1 MDAYRLAILV
11 VFCLASHSL
20 ATHVHSRWL
29 GRRGIS
35 YDAVYVSVMMLTAS
49 WGFTLFSPS
58 RLFNLDPQV
67 LAVSLLAGPFLGL
80 AASIS
85 DRAIVRHCVRRR
97 LMNLA
102 APVPRTGQRRHTRRG
117 YRVASVT
124 RVAVAGELARKR
136 TLGLPAD
143 PLAMWQRNTEQHF
156 KALPLVLLAAFE
168 ELLYRGFLI
177 HVCLMLHTSLAILA
191 VTGTVVAFALSH
203 IVFGWP
209 HVLAKFPLGL
219 LTTISALT
227 FSTVLA
233 AIVAH
238 VVFNLIMWDSWRK
251 QSA

>member
-29 GRRGIS
+29 GRWRIS
-35 YDAVYVSVMMLTAS
+35 YDAVYISVMMLTVA
-49 WGFTLFSPS
+49 WGFTLISPS
-58 RLFNLDPQV
+58 RLFNLDPGIW
-67 LAVSLLAGPFLGL
+67 AISLLAGPFLGL

-85 DRAIVRHCVRRR
+85 DRAIVRHCIRRQFSNLTPSVRTEQRRR
-97 LMNLA
+97 TQGA
-102 APVPRTGQRRHTRRG
+102 
-117 YRVASVT
+117 YRVSSI
-124 RVAVAGELARKR
+124 RRMPVAGESTRKR

-143 PLAMWQRNTEQHF
+143 SHAMWQRNHEQQF
-156 KALPLVLLAAFE
+156 NVLPLVLLAGLE
-168 ELLYRGFLI
+168 ELLYRGFLL
-177 HVCLMLHTSLAILA
+177 HVCLMLQTSVPVMLA

-227 FSTVLA
+227 FSTVLIS
-233 AIVAH
+233 IVAH
-238 VVFNLIMWDSWRK
+238 VMFNLRTWYSWRK